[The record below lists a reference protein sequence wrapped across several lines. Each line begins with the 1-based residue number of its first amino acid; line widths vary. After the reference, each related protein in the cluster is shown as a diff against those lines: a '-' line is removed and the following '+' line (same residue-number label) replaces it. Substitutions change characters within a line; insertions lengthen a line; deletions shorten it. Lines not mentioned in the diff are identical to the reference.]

1 MSERRLNLSLETGGV
16 TNCVIPCKG
25 VFFSKAEKDV
35 ATFWITVFAVICCVC
50 TSLTVLTFFIDMER
64 FRYPERSI
72 IFLSA
77 CYLMVSL
84 GYIIRS
90 YVGHEAIACDGQL
103 IRYERTGPAP
113 IVCVIVFLLIYFFG
127 MSSGVWWVV
136 LTITWFLSA
145 GLKWSNEGIA
155 SYSQYFHL
163 FAWFVPTIM
172 SVIILGIGAIDGDP
186 FTGVCYVGN
195 QDLNNLMSFVIVPY
209 FTFLVVGSLFLIT
222 GYVSLF
228 RIRKLL
234 RERVKA
240 DKLEKL
246 MIRIGFFSFLYI
258 VPGVIVVGCYLH
270 EYYHRDSWQ
279 RKHTCDCPATHE
291 TPYYSLFLLKYIM
304 CLIVG
309 ITSGFWIWSAKT
321 IDSWGRFYARLCC
334 GSSSSSSRSG
344 GSQLIGGS
352 QIAIGSSRH
361 MKHKQLTQLT
371 AGSHVS
377 HSKQIPLSHV

>member
-1 MSERRLNLSLETGGV
+1 MV
-16 TNCVIPCKG
+16 PCRG
-25 VFFSKAEKDV
+25 IFFTKAEKEMAV
-35 ATFWITVFAVICCVC
+35 FWIGIFAVVCCVC
-50 TSLTVLTFFIDMER
+50 TSLTVLTFFIDMDR

-72 IFLSA
+72 IFLSG
-77 CYLMVSL
+77 CYLMVSI

-90 YVGHEAIACDGQL
+90 YVGHEPIACDGPI

-113 IVCVIVFLLIYFFG
+113 IVCVVVFLLIYYFG
-127 MSSGVWWVV
+127 MASSVWWVV

-155 SYSQYFHL
+155 GYSQYFHL
-163 FAWFVPTIM
+163 FAWFIPTIK

-186 FTGVCYVGN
+186 FSGVCFVGN

-209 FTFLVVGSLFLIT
+209 ITYIGVGLFFLMT
-222 GYVSLF
+222 GFISLF

-258 VPGVIVVGCYLH
+258 VPGVVVVGCYLY
-270 EYYHRDSWQ
+270 EYHYRSLWERQ
-279 RKHTCDCPATHE
+279 YNCDCPLTPE
-291 TPYYSLFLLKYIM
+291 TPYYSIFLLKYIM

-321 IDSWGRFYARLCC
+321 IDSWGRLYNRFCC
-334 GSSSSSSRSG
+334 GSSAGSSRSG

-352 QIAIGSSRH
+352 QFGISNTRNL
-361 MKHKQLTQLT
+361 KQKQITV
-371 AGSHVS
+371 GSHIS
-377 HSKQIPLSHV
+377 HNKQIPLSHV